1 MRLTGKRTV
10 GFLIIAIGFMILFE
24 RFQMLDAWLVFGYLW
39 IAAIVLFLAELWL
52 DQKKRFFEEE
62 QIRIHKPSVLFL
74 SVMTVVS
81 LSAGNL
87 DSFSSMGGI
96 AIGGGFENSEDYHA
110 SFEMEESVDEIALT
124 LTNASLTIRTHA
136 EDSVV
141 IDGKVKGSGLGME
154 RLANRFEERL
164 EINQDGDRMHIE
176 HDQSRMFSFPV
187 IGRQL
192 KLEAD
197 LFIPQDLFLQVSLVN
212 GSILSDGVKGDAE
225 VSVVNGPISVTG
237 QKGDVL
243 ASATNGRIRISDVT
257 GTVSATGTNG
267 DIQLSNVESIVSAKT
282 VNGSVS
288 VESLD
293 QGGDWDLETVNGRIN
308 VRIPRDSDV
317 MFEGNTTN
325 GSVSGDADWERA
337 FSGNNIREN
346 RHGATQIG
354 IGTWNIQAKSV
365 NGHIRLEFE
374 QEY

>member
-1 MRLTGKRTV
+1 MRLTGKRTA
-10 GFLIIAIGFMILFE
+10 GFLIIAIGFVILFE
-24 RFQMLDAWLVFGYLW
+24 RFQLLDAWLIFGYVW
-39 IAAIVLFLAELWL
+39 VAAIVLFLAELWL

-74 SVMTVVS
+74 IVMAVAS

-96 AIGGGFENSEDYHA
+96 AIGGGFEDSEDYHA
-110 SFEMEESVDEIALT
+110 SIDIEESVDEIALT

-136 EDSVV
+136 ENSLV
-141 IDGKVKGSGLGME
+141 IDGQVKGSGLGME
-154 RLANRFEERL
+154 ELTDRFEERL
-164 EINQDGDRMHIE
+164 EMNQEGHRLHIE
-176 HDQSRMFSFPV
+176 HDQGRMFSFPF

-197 LFIPQDLFLQVSLVN
+197 LFIPQDLYLQVTLVN
-212 GSILSDGVKGDAE
+212 GSILSEGVKGDAE

-237 QKGDVL
+237 QKGDVM

-257 GTVSATGTNG
+257 GNVSATGTNG
-267 DIQLSNVESIVSAKT
+267 DIQLSHVESIVSAET

-288 VESLD
+288 VESPY

-325 GSVSGDADWERA
+325 GSVTGDADWERA
-337 FSGNNIREN
+337 FSGNTVREN

-365 NGHIRLEFE
+365 NGNIRLEFE
-374 QEY
+374 QE